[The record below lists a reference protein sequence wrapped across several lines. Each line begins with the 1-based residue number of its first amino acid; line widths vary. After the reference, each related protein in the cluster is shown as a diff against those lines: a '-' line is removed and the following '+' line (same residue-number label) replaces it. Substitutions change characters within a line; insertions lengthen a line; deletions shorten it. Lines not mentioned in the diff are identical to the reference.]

1 MNNLNLV
8 LDNYNLIVKDII
20 LLENTNF
27 NIKFNKLILGG
38 RNGTGKSTFLKYI
51 HDGQVMLLNSNDKKA
66 TTSFSAQHNV
76 LIEEYT
82 VLSNAKVFR
91 VDIKEFENLL
101 NIFNKNIDIN
111 KKISD
116 LSGGQKQLVNI
127 LLALSLKRDVYLLD
141 EPLNNLDHNV
151 KDKFKKYLQ
160 ETDKNIII
168 VSHELIELD
177 NYQKIKIEKRGLI
190 NG

>member
-1 MNNLNLV
+1 MNSLNLV
-8 LDNYNLIVKDII
+8 LDNYNLVVKDII

-51 HDGQVMLLNSNDKKA
+51 HAGQVMLLNSKDKKA

-91 VDIKEFENLL
+91 VDLKEFKSLL

-151 KDKFKKYLQ
+151 KDKFKEYLQ
-160 ETDKNIII
+160 KTNKNIII